1 MSTVGIG
8 LFADLFLY
16 GLMVP
21 ILPFIVKD
29 RVHLPAD
36 QIQSN
41 VSNLLAAYAGASVL
55 FSPPAGIIVDRLP

>member
-1 MSTVGIG
+1 
-8 LFADLFLY
+8 
-16 GLMVP
+16 MVP
-21 ILPFIVKD
+21 ILPFILKD